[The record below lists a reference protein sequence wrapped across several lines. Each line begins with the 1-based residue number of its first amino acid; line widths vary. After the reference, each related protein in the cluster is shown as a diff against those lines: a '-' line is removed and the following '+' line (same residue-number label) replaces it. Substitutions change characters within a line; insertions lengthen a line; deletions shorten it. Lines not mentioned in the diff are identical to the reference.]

1 MSDDIIKGEK
11 IRCVGRKVSNPR
23 LIQQTSRH
31 RAIEIFV
38 EGRPAIAEVVRTWR
52 VLKDRT

>member
-11 IRCVGRKVSNPR
+11 IRCVGRKVSTPR
-23 LIQQTSRH
+23 LIQQTSRR

-38 EGRPAIAEVVRTWR
+38 GGRPAIAEVVRTWR
-52 VLKDRT
+52 VLKHRK

>member
-1 MSDDIIKGEK
+1 MNDVIKGEK
-11 IRCVGRKVSNPR
+11 IRCVGRRVSQPR

-38 EGRPAIAEVVRTWR
+38 KGRPAIAEVVRTWR
-52 VLKDRT
+52 VLG